1 MKYLVLAR
9 EELSNF
15 VEGRALRTKSTE
27 GVCRFILEDIFSRYG
42 TIGRMRADRG
52 ELDAAE
58 ATNFFERYGVRL
70 KLTTAYNPEANGKS
84 ERGHPP
90 IINALVKAC
99 KGKPKQWPRLLP
111 FALWTDRTTHSTI
124 TGYMPIELMLG
135 QKPIMPAEDLVPTWV
150 FLDWKDGISRERLLE
165 LRIQQLERFPEDQKI
180 ALDKL
185 KEVRLS
191 NKDRFDKTHR
201 LRTRGIQIGD
211 WVLVFDS
218 SLEHQHST
226 VRKFS
231 RRWFGPYV
239 VVATYDNA
247 TYTLRELD
255 GTVLKIPIAGKRI
268 KAFKRRDGRFY
279 SDDIAAFDI
288 EERGEIENTE
298 SEIEEDGN
306 LQEEE
311 DE

>member
-1 MKYLVLAR
+1 
-9 EELSNF
+9 
-15 VEGRALRTKSTE
+15 
-27 GVCRFILEDIFSRYG
+27 
-42 TIGRMRADRG
+42 
-52 ELDAAE
+52 
-58 ATNFFERYGVRL
+58 
-70 KLTTAYNPEANGKS
+70 
-84 ERGHPP
+84 
-90 IINALVKAC
+90 
-99 KGKPKQWPRLLP
+99 
-111 FALWTDRTTHSTI
+111 
-124 TGYMPIELMLG
+124 MPIELMLG

-306 LQEEE
+306 QQEEE